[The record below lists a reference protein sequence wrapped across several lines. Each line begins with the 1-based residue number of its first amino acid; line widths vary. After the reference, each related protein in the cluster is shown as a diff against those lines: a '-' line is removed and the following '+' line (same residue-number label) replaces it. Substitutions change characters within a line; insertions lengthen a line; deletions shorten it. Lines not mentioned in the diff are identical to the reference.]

1 MKKKWLFISILIVA
15 EILVLIAVVFVVW
28 QGVGQTDL
36 GSFGFR
42 PSNPDLFSAESE
54 EEWVFEAGEITEIVL
69 DSSGGDILVE
79 AIKSDE
85 FLITAHKTAWHS
97 TKAKAQAEL
106 DDLAVTVTQT
116 GNKIIIKYNREPIM
130 FFAGPQ
136 QTDTVDFV
144 ISVPEGTE
152 INAQTDY
159 GDIYL
164 NGKLGDG
171 LVSTDFG
178 DMTLSG
184 IQGNLEARS
193 NSGDITAEGISEEG
207 NRINLSSDFGNITLE
222 KSNCGS
228 VQIHSNSGS
237 VILHDVNASEKIEL
251 SNDFGKL
258 EFIKGSA
265 DILTMEANSGK
276 IYVSVVTVESNLV
289 VRNGFGDII
298 LEKVAANIFDLDTN
312 RGRIKIML
320 ESTGRTITIKAV
332 SDHGDLEIK
341 ATDQAAL
348 DLYTKSGNIEFSG
361 LLGIGPHSLVTD
373 FGDIRMYL
381 PKDTALTFDLET
393 DFGKLKSEFPITL
406 EGDVKQDHWRGTL
419 NDGGAE
425 LTATTNSGD
434 ISFEF
439 LTR

>member
-1 MKKKWLFISILIVA
+1 MKNKWLFISILIVA
-15 EILVLIAVVFVVW
+15 EILVLTAVVFVVW
-28 QGVGQTDL
+28 QGVSQTDL
-36 GSFGFR
+36 GTFGFR
-42 PSNPDLFSAESE
+42 LSNPDLFSAESE
-54 EEWVFEAGEITEIVL
+54 EEWEFEAGEITEVVL
-69 DSSGGDILVE
+69 DSSGGDILIE
-79 AIKSDE
+79 AIKSGD
-85 FLITAHKTAWHS
+85 FLITAHKTSWHS

-106 DDLAVTVTQT
+106 DDLAVTVTQI
-116 GNKIIIKYNREPIM
+116 GNKIVIKYNRDPKM

-178 DMTLSG
+178 NMTLSG
-184 IQGNLEARS
+184 IQGNLEAKS
-193 NSGDITAEGISEEG
+193 NSGDIAAEGISEEG

-258 EFIKGSA
+258 EFRKGSA

-276 IYVSVVTVESNLV
+276 IYLSGVTVESNLV

-298 LEKVAANIFDLDTN
+298 LENVTANIFDLDTN
-312 RGRIKIML
+312 RGKIML
-320 ESTGRTITIKAV
+320 ESTGGTIKAV

-341 ATDQAAL
+341 VTDQAML
-348 DLYTKSGNIEFSG
+348 DLYAKSGNIVFSG

-373 FGDIRMYL
+373 FGDISMYL

-393 DFGKLKSEFPITL
+393 DFGKLKTEFPITL
-406 EGDVKQDHWRGTL
+406 EGNVKQDHWRGTL

>member
-1 MKKKWLFISILIVA
+1 MKNKWLFISILIVA
-15 EILVLIAVVFVVW
+15 EILVLTAIVFVVW
-28 QGVGQTDL
+28 QGVSQTDL
-36 GSFGFR
+36 GTFGFR
-42 PSNPDLFSAESE
+42 LSNPDLFSAESE
-54 EEWVFEAGEITEIVL
+54 EEWEFEAGEITEVVL
-69 DSSGGDILVE
+69 DSSGGDILIE
-79 AIKSDE
+79 AIKSDN
-85 FLITAHKTAWHS
+85 FLITAHKTSWHS
-97 TKAKAQAEL
+97 TKAKAQSEL
-106 DDLAVTVTQT
+106 DDLAVTVTQS
-116 GNKIIIKYNREPIM
+116 GNKIVVKYNRDPKM

-152 INAQTDY
+152 INAQIDY

-178 DMTLSG
+178 NMTLSG

-193 NSGDITAEGISEEG
+193 NSGDIAAEGISEEG
-207 NRINLSSDFGNITLE
+207 SRINLSSDFGNITLE

-258 EFIKGSA
+258 EFRKGSA

-276 IYVSVVTVESNLV
+276 IYLSGVTVESNLV

-298 LEKVAANIFDLDTN
+298 LENVTANIFDLDTN
-312 RGRIKIML
+312 RGKIML
-320 ESTGRTITIKAV
+320 ESTGGTIKAV

-341 ATDQAAL
+341 VTDQAML
-348 DLYTKSGNIEFSG
+348 DLYAKSGNIVFSG

-373 FGDIRMYL
+373 FGDISMYL

-393 DFGKLKSEFPITL
+393 DFGKLKTEFPITL
-406 EGDVKQDHWRGTL
+406 EGNVKQDHWRGTL

>member
-28 QGVGQTDL
+28 QGVGQTEL
-36 GSFGFR
+36 GNFGFR
-42 PSNPDLFSAESE
+42 LSNPDLFSAASE

-79 AIKSDE
+79 AVKSDE

-97 TKAKAQAEL
+97 TKAKAQSEL
-106 DDLAVTVTQT
+106 DDLSVTVTQT
-116 GNKIIIKYNREPIM
+116 GNKIIIKYNREPMM

-136 QTDTVDFV
+136 QTDTVNFV

-152 INAQTDY
+152 IDAQTDY

-164 NGKLGDG
+164 NGNLGGG

-193 NSGDITAEGISEEG
+193 NSGDINAEGISEEG
-207 NRINLSSDFGNITLE
+207 SRINLSSDFGNITLE

-237 VILHDVNASEKIEL
+237 VILYEVYASEKIEL

-258 EFIKGSA
+258 EFMKGSA

-276 IYVSVVTVESNLV
+276 IYLSGVTVGSNLM
-289 VRNGFGDII
+289 VRNGFGDIV

-312 RGRIKIML
+312 RGKIML
-320 ESTGRTITIKAV
+320 ESSGGTIKAI

-341 ATDQAAL
+341 STDQAVL

-361 LLGIGPHSLVTD
+361 LLGMGPHSLVTG
-373 FGDIRMYL
+373 FGDISMYL
-381 PKDTALTFDLET
+381 PKDTALTFNLET
-393 DFGKLKSEFPITL
+393 DFGKLKTEFPITL

>member
-1 MKKKWLFISILIVA
+1 MKNKWLFISILIVA
-15 EILVLIAVVFVVW
+15 EILVLTAVVFVVW
-28 QGVGQTDL
+28 QGVSQTDL
-36 GSFGFR
+36 GTFGFR
-42 PSNPDLFSAESE
+42 LSNPDLFSAESE
-54 EEWVFEAGEITEIVL
+54 EEWEFEAGEITEIVL
-69 DSSGGDILVE
+69 DSSGGNVLVE
-79 AIKSDE
+79 AIKSDSI
-85 FLITAHKTAWHS
+85 LITAHKTSWHS

-116 GNKIIIKYNREPIM
+116 GNKIIIKYNRDPKM

-136 QTDTVDFV
+136 QTDTIDFV

-152 INAQTDY
+152 INAQIDY

-207 NRINLSSDFGNITLE
+207 SRINLSSDFGNITLE

-258 EFIKGSA
+258 EFMNGSA

-276 IYVSVVTVESNLV
+276 IYLS
-289 VRNGFGDII
+289 G
-298 LEKVAANIFDLDTN
+298 LDTN
-312 RGRIKIML
+312 RGKIML
-320 ESTGRTITIKAV
+320 ESTGGTIKAV

-341 ATDQAAL
+341 VTDQATL
-348 DLYTKSGNIEFSG
+348 DLYAKSGNIVFSG

-373 FGDIRMYL
+373 FGDISMYL

-393 DFGKLKSEFPITL
+393 DFGKLKTEFPITL
-406 EGDVKQDHWRGTL
+406 EGNVKQDHWRGTL

>member
-15 EILVLIAVVFVVW
+15 EILVLTAVVFVVW
-28 QGVGQTDL
+28 QGVSQTDL
-36 GSFGFR
+36 GNFGFR
-42 PSNPDLFSAESE
+42 LSNPDLFSAESE

-79 AIKSDE
+79 AIKSDSV
-85 FLITAHKTAWHS
+85 LITAHKTSWHS

-116 GNKIIIKYNREPIM
+116 GNKIIIKYNREPMM

-136 QTDTVDFV
+136 QTDTVNFV

-152 INAQTDY
+152 ITAQTDY

-193 NSGDITAEGISEEG
+193 NSGDINAEGISEEG
-207 NRINLSSDFGNITLE
+207 SRINLSSDFGNITLE

-276 IYVSVVTVESNLV
+276 IYVSGVTVESNLV

-298 LEKVAANIFDLDTN
+298 LEKVTANIFDLDTN
-312 RGRIKIML
+312 RGKIML
-320 ESTGRTITIKAV
+320 ESTGGTIKAV

-341 ATDQAAL
+341 VTDQATL
-348 DLYTKSGNIEFSG
+348 DLYAKSGNIVFSG
-361 LLGIGPHSLVTD
+361 LLGIGPHSLATD
-373 FGDIRMYL
+373 FGDISMYL

-393 DFGKLKSEFPITL
+393 DFGKLKTEFPITL
-406 EGDVKQDHWRGTL
+406 EGNVKQDHWRGTL

>member
-28 QGVGQTDL
+28 QGVGQTGL
-36 GSFGFR
+36 GNFGFR
-42 PSNPDLFSAESE
+42 LSNPDLFSAESE
-54 EEWVFEAGEITEIVL
+54 EEWVFEAGEITEVVL

-79 AIKSDE
+79 AVKSDE
-85 FLITAHKTAWHS
+85 FLITAHKTSWHS
-97 TKAKAQAEL
+97 TKAKAQSEL
-106 DDLAVTVTQT
+106 DDLSVTVTQT
-116 GNKIIIKYNREPIM
+116 GNKIIIKYNREPMM

-144 ISVPEGTE
+144 ISVPSGTK
-152 INAQTDY
+152 INAQIDY

-164 NGKLGDG
+164 NGKLGGG
-171 LVSTDFG
+171 LVSTNFG

-193 NSGDITAEGISEEG
+193 NSGDINAEGISEEG
-207 NRINLSSDFGNITLE
+207 SRINLSSDFGNITLE
-222 KSNCGS
+222 KSSCGS

-251 SNDFGKL
+251 SSDFGKL
-258 EFIKGSA
+258 EFRKGSA
-265 DILTMEANSGK
+265 DILTLETNSGK
-276 IYVSVVTVESNLV
+276 IYLSGVTVESDLV
-289 VRNGFGDII
+289 VRNGFGDIV
-298 LEKVAANIFDLDTN
+298 LENVTANIFDLDTN
-312 RGRIKIML
+312 RGKIML
-320 ESTGRTITIKAV
+320 ESTGGTIKAV

-341 ATDQAAL
+341 VTDQATL
-348 DLYTKSGNIEFSG
+348 DLYAKSGNIVFSG

-373 FGDIRMYL
+373 FGDISMYL

-393 DFGKLKSEFPITL
+393 DFGKLKTEFPITL
-406 EGDVKQDHWRGTL
+406 EGNVKQDHWRGTL

>member
-1 MKKKWLFISILIVA
+1 MKNKWLFISILIVA
-15 EILVLIAVVFVVW
+15 EILVLTAIVFVVW
-28 QGVGQTDL
+28 QGVSQTDL
-36 GSFGFR
+36 GTFGFR
-42 PSNPDLFSAESE
+42 LSNPDLFSAESE
-54 EEWVFEAGEITEIVL
+54 EEWEFEAGEITEVVL
-69 DSSGGDILVE
+69 DSSGGDILIE
-79 AIKSDE
+79 AIKSDN
-85 FLITAHKTAWHS
+85 FLITAHKTSWHS
-97 TKAKAQAEL
+97 TKAKAQSEL

-116 GNKIIIKYNREPIM
+116 GNKIVVKYNRDPKM

-152 INAQTDY
+152 INTQIDY

-178 DMTLSG
+178 NMTLSG

-193 NSGDITAEGISEEG
+193 NSGDIAAEGISEEG
-207 NRINLSSDFGNITLE
+207 SRINLSSDFGNITLE

-258 EFIKGSA
+258 EFRKGSA

-276 IYVSVVTVESNLV
+276 IYLSGVTVESNLV

-298 LEKVAANIFDLDTN
+298 LENVTANIFDLDTN
-312 RGRIKIML
+312 RGKIML
-320 ESTGRTITIKAV
+320 ESTGGTIKAV

-341 ATDQAAL
+341 VTDQAML
-348 DLYTKSGNIEFSG
+348 DLYAKSGNIVFSG

-373 FGDIRMYL
+373 FGDISMYL

-393 DFGKLKSEFPITL
+393 DFGKLKTEFPITL
-406 EGDVKQDHWRGTL
+406 EGNVKQDHWRGTL

>member
-36 GSFGFR
+36 GNFGFR
-42 PSNPDLFSAESE
+42 LSNPDLFSAESE

-79 AIKSDE
+79 AVKSDE

-97 TKAKAQAEL
+97 TKAKAQSEL
-106 DDLAVTVTQT
+106 DDLSVTVTQT
-116 GNKIIIKYNREPIM
+116 GNKIIIKYNREPMM

-136 QTDTVDFV
+136 QTDTVNFV

-152 INAQTDY
+152 IDAQTDY

-164 NGKLGDG
+164 NGNLGGG

-193 NSGDITAEGISEEG
+193 NSGDINAEGISEEG
-207 NRINLSSDFGNITLE
+207 SRINLSSDFGNITLE

-237 VILHDVNASEKIEL
+237 VILYEVYASEKIEL

-258 EFIKGSA
+258 EFMKGSA

-276 IYVSVVTVESNLV
+276 IYLSGVTVGSNLM
-289 VRNGFGDII
+289 VRNGFGDIV

-312 RGRIKIML
+312 RGKIML
-320 ESTGRTITIKAV
+320 ESSGGTIKAV

-341 ATDQAAL
+341 ATDQAVL

-361 LLGIGPHSLVTD
+361 LLGMGPHSLVTG
-373 FGDIRMYL
+373 FGDISMYL
-381 PKDTALTFDLET
+381 PKDTALTFNLET
-393 DFGKLKSEFPITL
+393 DFGKLKTEFPITL

>member
-1 MKKKWLFISILIVA
+1 MKNKWLFISILIVA
-15 EILVLIAVVFVVW
+15 EILVLTAIVFVVW
-28 QGVGQTDL
+28 QGVSQTDL
-36 GSFGFR
+36 GTFGFR
-42 PSNPDLFSAESE
+42 LSNPDLFSAESE
-54 EEWVFEAGEITEIVL
+54 EEWEFEAGEITEVVL
-69 DSSGGDILVE
+69 NSSGGDILIE
-79 AIKSDE
+79 AIKSDN
-85 FLITAHKTAWHS
+85 FLITAHKTSWHS
-97 TKAKAQAEL
+97 TKAKAQSEL

-116 GNKIIIKYNREPIM
+116 GNKIVVKYNRDPKM

-152 INAQTDY
+152 INAQIDY

-178 DMTLSG
+178 NMTLSG

-193 NSGDITAEGISEEG
+193 NSGDIAAEGISEEG
-207 NRINLSSDFGNITLE
+207 SRINLSSDFGNITLE

-258 EFIKGSA
+258 EFRKGSA

-276 IYVSVVTVESNLV
+276 IYLSGVTVESNLV

-298 LEKVAANIFDLDTN
+298 LENVTANIFDLDTN
-312 RGRIKIML
+312 RGKIML
-320 ESTGRTITIKAV
+320 ESTGGTIKAV

-341 ATDQAAL
+341 VTDQAML
-348 DLYTKSGNIEFSG
+348 DLYAKSGNIVFSG

-373 FGDIRMYL
+373 FGDISMYL

-393 DFGKLKSEFPITL
+393 DFGKLKTEFPITL
-406 EGDVKQDHWRGTL
+406 EGNVKQDHWRGTL

>member
-15 EILVLIAVVFVVW
+15 EILVLTAVVFVVW
-28 QGVGQTDL
+28 QGVSQTDL
-36 GSFGFR
+36 GNFGFR
-42 PSNPDLFSAESE
+42 LSNPDLFSAESE

-152 INAQTDY
+152 INAQIDY

-207 NRINLSSDFGNITLE
+207 SRINLSSNFGNITLE

-276 IYVSVVTVESNLV
+276 IYVSGVTVESNLV

-298 LEKVAANIFDLDTN
+298 LEKVTANIFDLDTN
-312 RGRIKIML
+312 RGKIML
-320 ESTGRTITIKAV
+320 ESTGGTIKAV

-341 ATDQAAL
+341 VTDQATL
-348 DLYTKSGNIEFSG
+348 DLYAKSGNIVFSG
-361 LLGIGPHSLVTD
+361 LLGIGPHSLATD
-373 FGDIRMYL
+373 FGDISMYL

-393 DFGKLKSEFPITL
+393 DFGKLKTEFPITL
-406 EGDVKQDHWRGTL
+406 EGNVKQDHWRGTL

>member
-36 GSFGFR
+36 GNFGFR
-42 PSNPDLFSAESE
+42 LSNPDLFSAESE
-54 EEWVFEAGEITEIVL
+54 EEWVFKTGEITEIVL
-69 DSSGGDILVE
+69 DSSGGDVLIE
-79 AIKSDE
+79 AVKSDE

-97 TKAKAQAEL
+97 TKAKAQSEL
-106 DDLAVTVTQT
+106 GALSVTVTQT
-116 GNKIIIKYNREPIM
+116 GNKIIIKYNREPKF
-130 FFAGPQ
+130 FFAGLQ
-136 QTDTVDFV
+136 QTDTVDFI
-144 ISVPEGTE
+144 ISVPVGTE
-152 INAQTDY
+152 ITAQTDY

-193 NSGDITAEGISEEG
+193 NSGDINAEGISKEDS
-207 NRINLSSDFGNITLE
+207 RVNLSSNFGNITLE

-228 VQIHSNSGS
+228 IQIHSNSGS

-258 EFIKGSA
+258 EFRKGSA

-276 IYVSVVTVESNLV
+276 IYLSGITVESDLV

-298 LEKVAANIFDLDTN
+298 LEKVTANIFDLDTN
-312 RGRIKIML
+312 RGKIIL
-320 ESTGRTITIKAV
+320 ETTGGTIKAV

-341 ATDQAAL
+341 VTDQSTL
-348 DLYTKSGNIEFSG
+348 DLYAKSGNIIFSG

-373 FGDIRMYL
+373 FGDISMYL
-381 PKDTALTFDLET
+381 PRDTALTFDLET
-393 DFGKLKSEFPITL
+393 DFGKLKTEFPITL
-406 EGDVKQDHWRGTL
+406 EGNVKQDHWRGTL

>member
-1 MKKKWLFISILIVA
+1 MFISILIVA
-15 EILVLIAVVFVVW
+15 EILVLTAVVFVVW
-28 QGVGQTDL
+28 QGVSQIDL
-36 GSFGFR
+36 GTFGFR
-42 PSNPDLFSAESE
+42 LSNPDLFSAESE
-54 EEWVFEAGEITEIVL
+54 EEWEFEAGEITEIVL

-79 AIKSDE
+79 AIKTDN
-85 FLITAHKTAWHS
+85 FLITAHKTSWHS
-97 TKAKAQAEL
+97 TKAKAQSEL

-116 GNKIIIKYNREPIM
+116 GNKIIIKYNRDPKM

-144 ISVPEGTE
+144 ISVPSGTE
-152 INAQTDY
+152 INAQIDY

-164 NGKLGDG
+164 NGKLGNG

-178 DMTLSG
+178 NMTLSG

-207 NRINLSSDFGNITLE
+207 SRINLSSDFGNIALE

-258 EFIKGSA
+258 EFRKGSA

-276 IYVSVVTVESNLV
+276 IYLSGVTVESNLV

-298 LEKVAANIFDLDTN
+298 LENVTANIFDLDTN
-312 RGRIKIML
+312 RGEIML
-320 ESTGRTITIKAV
+320 ESTGGTIKAV

-341 ATDQAAL
+341 VTDQATL
-348 DLYTKSGNIEFSG
+348 DLYAKSGNIVFSG

-373 FGDIRMYL
+373 FGDISMYL

-393 DFGKLKSEFPITL
+393 DFGKLKTEFPITL
-406 EGDVKQDHWRGTL
+406 EGNVKQDHWRGTL

>member
-1 MKKKWLFISILIVA
+1 MKNKWLFISILIVA
-15 EILVLIAVVFVVW
+15 EILVLTAIVFVVW
-28 QGVGQTDL
+28 QGVSQTDL
-36 GSFGFR
+36 GTFGFR
-42 PSNPDLFSAESE
+42 LSNPDLFSAESE
-54 EEWVFEAGEITEIVL
+54 EEWEFEAGEITEVVL
-69 DSSGGDILVE
+69 DSSGGDILIE
-79 AIKSDE
+79 AIKSDN
-85 FLITAHKTAWHS
+85 FLITAHKTSWHS
-97 TKAKAQAEL
+97 TKAKAQSEL

-116 GNKIIIKYNREPIM
+116 GNKIVVKYNRDPKM

-152 INAQTDY
+152 INAQIDY

-178 DMTLSG
+178 NMTLSG

-193 NSGDITAEGISEEG
+193 NSGDIAAEGISEEG
-207 NRINLSSDFGNITLE
+207 SRINLSSDFGNITLE

-258 EFIKGSA
+258 EFRKGSA

-276 IYVSVVTVESNLV
+276 IYLSGVTVESNLV

-298 LEKVAANIFDLDTN
+298 LENVTANIFDLDTN
-312 RGRIKIML
+312 RGKIML
-320 ESTGRTITIKAV
+320 ESTGGTIKAV

-341 ATDQAAL
+341 VTDQAML
-348 DLYTKSGNIEFSG
+348 DLYAKSGNIVFSG

-373 FGDIRMYL
+373 FGDISMYL

-393 DFGKLKSEFPITL
+393 DFGKLKTEFPITL
-406 EGDVKQDHWRGTL
+406 EGNVKQDHWRGTL